1 MRRTIRNSMMTM
13 KRTCHNRIIPLV
25 LSALLVLGSFLA
37 GCSRTDRRS
46 GIDKDSAEDGVYT
59 IYYMN
64 PEGTALVSQ
73 SYKTTSEDFE
83 GRLSELLTAFM
94 TPNSTQYRSALP
106 EGVKIN
112 STTTGIGEIGVDFS
126 AEYLSLDSIS
136 EILLRG
142 ALVSTL
148 LGLRGVDTVRFTV
161 DSQALTIND
170 EEVGAMTK
178 DTFVVAD
185 GDAINSYRFETLVLY
200 FPNADGSKLI
210 QELRTIYYSTN
221 VNTERMAAEQLI
233 SGPDNPNLIK
243 LTTQGVLVNS
253 ITVDGDICTVDFN
266 AEVNNLPFAD
276 NPTGPETVLYA
287 FANSII
293 DSCEDGKIEG
303 VRFLIDGSQ
312 DVRFRGEVNLDQTFE
327 RNAELIDTSGTSV
340 QKQGTVVD
348 GEEDAPADKGSG
360 EPSADEQQVMMEQE
374 VTEAV
379 G

>member
-1 MRRTIRNSMMTM
+1 MLM
-13 KRTCHNRIIPLV
+13 KRTVHNRIFTLV
-25 LSALLVLGSFLA
+25 LSALLVLSSFLA
-37 GCSRTDRRS
+37 GCARTGSHS
-46 GIDKDSAEDGVYT
+46 GTGKDSAEDGVYD
-59 IYYMN
+59 IFYMN
-64 PEGTALVSQ
+64 PEGTALVRQ
-73 SYKTTSEDFE
+73 RYKTVSEDFE
-83 GRLSELLTAFM
+83 GRLAELLKAFM
-94 TPNSTQYRSALP
+94 NPNSTQYRSALP
-106 EGVKIN
+106 DGVKIN

-126 AEYLSLDSIS
+126 AEYLSLDFIS

-142 ALVSTL
+142 ALASTL
-148 LGLRGVDTVRFTV
+148 LELRGVDSVRFTV
-161 DSQALTIND
+161 DSQALVIND

-243 LTTQGVLVNS
+243 LTTQGVLVNN

-327 RNAELIDTSGTSV
+327 RNADLIDTSGASV

-348 GEEDAPADKGSG
+348 EEENAAVEGGSG
-360 EPSADEQQVMMEQE
+360 DASADEQQVMMEQE
-374 VTEAV
+374 VTEAA